1 MFEKILNIIT
11 NKRNIKKEKENYN
24 KIPWFSYP
32 IGKDQNTW

>member
-11 NKRNIKKEKENYN
+11 NKRNTSNNCN

-32 IGKDQNTW
+32 TGKDQNTW